1 MLVYRYR
8 ELLDVRRHRYMSM
21 VSLMSLYGNQRA
33 SLKGGNQ
40 ALKEERRLA
49 LDTIPYYN
57 AGKSRKTSAN
67 GRNRAVRLFRNL
79 QKNVTPEMV
88 SDMLEKTKEARNK

>member
-1 MLVYRYR
+1 
-8 ELLDVRRHRYMSM
+8 MSM
-21 VSLMSLYGNQRA
+21 IALMSLYGNPRS

-49 LDTIPYYN
+49 LGTIPYYN
-57 AGKSRKTSAN
+57 GRKNRKAMESD
-67 GRNRAVRLFRNL
+67 RNRAIRLFKNI

-88 SDMLEKTKEARNK
+88 ADMLDKTKERGNG